1 MELSPL
7 DVLKCLGDM
16 GHVPSESY
24 SDLLPSVKASEKKT
38 CSMNMKETINCLN
51 EISLEPK

>member
-24 SDLLPSVKASEKKT
+24 SDLLPSVKASEKNLFHEYEGNYKL
-38 CSMNMKETINCLN
+38 S
-51 EISLEPK
+51 